1 MRGAPPP
8 FTRMSSRPN
17 KAYRLQMEQ
26 VGESLKLNALLVRSF
41 DMIHSHK
48 AKFIFTLS
56 QY

>member
-48 AKFIFTLS
+48 AKFTFTLS